1 MSRFASPLVWALAAL
16 VPYSFLQ
23 VRFLA
28 RLSEVPGVLGSSGT
42 RLAWKHYVLRRAV
55 ASVAGGVFWVACALA
70 SAGALRL
77 PRYVS
82 EPVTGAEMA
91 LVIDASN
98 SMLADDGSGRRL
110 ELARDFAARL
120 AAASDGASLS
130 VIAFRGRPAT
140 LCPPTRD
147 RHAFGEALRWAGP
160 TVTSSAGS
168 DVGAALDEALRPVL
182 LTGTARVIVVFTDGN
197 DTGGQA
203 MDAASRASM
212 AGATLAF
219 VGFGGQKPVA
229 VADADGRPVSGQG
242 GKTIL
247 TALDESAMRDWAA
260 AGRGVYVRADDPAA
274 FAQVAALCS
283 GAAKSTGR
291 RRDVRVEVDAA
302 PALAFVAMAALGL
315 ALALSAAPYSRA
327 VRPETKLPRRR
338 RGKTNV

>member
-1 MSRFASPLVWALAAL
+1 MNRFASPLVWASAAL
-16 VPYSFLQ
+16 VPYAFLQ
-23 VRFLA
+23 MRFLL
-28 RLSEVPGVLGSSGT
+28 RLREVPGVLGSLGARS
-42 RLAWKHYVLRRAV
+42 AWKRYVARRAM

-82 EPVTGAEMA
+82 EPVLGAEIA
-91 LVIDASN
+91 FVVDASN
-98 SMLADDGSGRRL
+98 SMLTDDGGGRRL

-130 VIAFRGRPAT
+130 VIAFRGRPAI

-168 DVGAALDEALRPVL
+168 DVGAALDEALRPVQR
-182 LTGTARVIVVFTDGN
+182 TGTARVIIVFSDGN

-203 MDAASRASM
+203 GAAASRVAS

-219 VGFGGQKPVA
+219 VGFGGQKPEP
-229 VADADGRPVSGQG
+229 VADADGRPVAGKGGQ
-242 GKTIL
+242 TVL
-247 TALDESAMRDWAA
+247 TALDESALRDWAA
-260 AGRGVYVRADDPAA
+260 AGRGIYVRADDPGA

-283 GAAKSTGR
+283 GAAKSTGK

-315 ALALSAAPYSRA
+315 ALALSAAPHSRA
-327 VRPETKLPRRR
+327 VRPAKKLPRGR
-338 RGKTNV
+338 RGKING